1 MGGSRKQRGVMA
13 VVTVVVTFLGGL
25 GALFLA
31 GVHLAFRVPARL
43 ETGSP
48 DALGLPFREVPIPTR
63 RQRRLFAWWIPA
75 GPGAPT
81 VIILHG
87 WGANAEDM
95 LPLAVPFHRAGY
107 NLLLLDARGHGRSD
121 RDTFASL
128 PRFAEDVG
136 AAMDW
141 VREQADHRA
150 EGIVLLGHSVGA
162 GAVLLEASR
171 RREVAAVISI
181 SAFGHPEWMMR
192 RYLRR
197 SHLPRP
203 LHGLVQTYVQWLIGH
218 RFGDIAPCS
227 TIRLVDCPVLLVHGE
242 EDATVP
248 ITDAEGLA
256 AVSGAELLRIAGA
269 GHDSVEKA
277 EAHGGELIDFLQRVG
292 VTVRAR
298 PDGAP

>member
-1 MGGSRKQRGVMA
+1 MA
-13 VVTVVVTFLGGL
+13 IVTIVVTLL
-25 GALFLA
+25 AALFLA
-31 GVHLAFRVPARL
+31 SVHLAFRVPARL
-43 ETGSP
+43 ETGTP
-48 DALGLPFREVPIPTR
+48 DALGLPFREVDLPTR
-63 RQRRLFAWWIPA
+63 RKRRLFAWWVPTQ
-75 GPGAPT
+75 PGATT

-95 LPLAVPFHRAGY
+95 LPLAVPFHGAGC
-107 NLLLLDARGHGRSD
+107 NVLLLDARGHGRSD

-141 VREQADHRA
+141 VREKADDQ
-150 EGIVLLGHSVGA
+150 GDGMVLVGHSVGA

-171 RREVAAVISI
+171 RQDVAAVISI

-192 RYLRR
+192 RYLQR

-218 RFGDIAPCS
+218 RFKDIAPLS
-227 TIRLVDCPVLLVHGE
+227 TIRRVDCPVLLVHGE

-248 ITDAEGLA
+248 IDDAEHLV

-269 GHDSVEKA
+269 GHDSVEKV
-277 EAHGGELIDFLQRVG
+277 EEHGGELIDFLNRVG
-292 VTVRAR
+292 MAARVRQ
-298 PDGAP
+298 DGAP